1 MLLDY
6 IKSPKFGYLFS
17 FVIGVGIIVIIAG
30 GDCKGDDCV
39 ALKAPPVKEIQDHV
53 YKLKGKC
60 YKFTEETTECAG
72 NIIESFKSM
81 FVTRH

>member
-17 FVIGVGIIVIIAG
+17 FVIGVGIIVILAG
-30 GDCKGDDCV
+30 GDCKGDECV
-39 ALKAPPVKEIQDHV
+39 QLKAPSVATLQGNI

-60 YKFTEETTECAG
+60 YKFTEETTDCTG
-72 NIIESFKSM
+72 TIIESFKSV
-81 FVTRH
+81 FSRRS

>member
-17 FVIGVGIIVIIAG
+17 FVIGIGIIVILAG
-30 GDCKGDDCV
+30 GDCKGDNCV
-39 ALKAPPVKEIQDHV
+39 ALKAPVVSEIQGNV

-60 YKFTEETTECAG
+60 YKFTEETTDCTG
-72 NIIESFKSM
+72 TIIESFKNV
-81 FVTRH
+81 FATR